1 MFLSNFSLFP
11 SPLTKQAP
19 PQEGPFALK
28 SLIILPIPY
37 EYKILQNIKEQ
48 NYLVF
53 FFFFF
58 HQFFFHFLHF
68 KVTIWTQ
75 QCHDHMHEIILMRL
89 SSNTSNAFNKFLL
102 SSKPFI
108 KPSFLHQVVKPNVKL
123 CSFWFFCFCLA
134 LCSSLA
140 IFVFIAFCDAPSCPR
155 RCNLKPLFCFQITYQ
170 FC

>member
-58 HQFFFHFLHF
+58 HQFFFISFISKSQFEH
-68 KVTIWTQ
+68 
-75 QCHDHMHEIILMRL
+75 
-89 SSNTSNAFNKFLL
+89 NNAMITCMK
-102 SSKPFI
+102 
-108 KPSFLHQVVKPNVKL
+108 SF
-123 CSFWFFCFCLA
+123 
-134 LCSSLA
+134 
-140 IFVFIAFCDAPSCPR
+140 
-155 RCNLKPLFCFQITYQ
+155 
-170 FC
+170 